1 MSEKS
6 LKKNAFYSFLKAF
19 MTLIFPIITFPYAS
33 RILTPEGIGKIN
45 FANSIVSYFVMFGS
59 LGIGTYAVREITR
72 NKDNQQE
79 IAKTVKEILSINF
92 ISTIFSLLLFFVC
105 LFTIPKFYEY
115 KFLLLVCGLN
125 IFFTPL
131 GMDWYYR
138 AKEDFKYITIRS
150 FIFQVLSIFFLFIF
164 IKTPSDL
171 YLYAF
176 VGIISSVGSNL
187 CNIIHAR
194 KIISLKIDKKLELK
208 KHLKYI
214 FIFFS
219 TSISVSIYTML
230 DTTMVGFFSNNTQVG
245 YYTAANKINRM
256 ILGIITAVIGVLLP
270 RLSYYTQNNKQ
281 NKFNELANKSFKYIT
296 ILSLPCFAGLI
307 LLSEPIV
314 ILFSGKEYTNAIIIM
329 KVLSPLIFI
338 VSLGVFINSNILP
351 SLKKE
356 KYGLLAVTIGA
367 FLNFTL
373 NIIFIK
379 KFQAL
384 GAGISTLITESV
396 ITIIQLLFTK
406 KIFINKQNLISLLK
420 VLCSTVIMYFFLK
433 KILLF
438 IPNNIF
444 KILTGSLLGII
455 IYALL
460 LYIFREIEFLNL
472 ITQIKQKLKFKSN
485 DIK

>member
-1 MSEKS
+1 
-6 LKKNAFYSFLKAF
+6 
-19 MTLIFPIITFPYAS
+19 
-33 RILTPEGIGKIN
+33 
-45 FANSIVSYFVMFGS
+45 
-59 LGIGTYAVREITR
+59 
-72 NKDNQQE
+72 
-79 IAKTVKEILSINF
+79 
-92 ISTIFSLLLFFVC
+92 
-105 LFTIPKFYEY
+105 
-115 KFLLLVCGLN
+115 
-125 IFFTPL
+125 
-131 GMDWYYR
+131 
-138 AKEDFKYITIRS
+138 
-150 FIFQVLSIFFLFIF
+150 
-164 IKTPSDL
+164 
-171 YLYAF
+171 
-176 VGIISSVGSNL
+176 
-187 CNIIHAR
+187 
-194 KIISLKIDKKLELK
+194 
-208 KHLKYI
+208 
-214 FIFFS
+214 
-219 TSISVSIYTML
+219 ML